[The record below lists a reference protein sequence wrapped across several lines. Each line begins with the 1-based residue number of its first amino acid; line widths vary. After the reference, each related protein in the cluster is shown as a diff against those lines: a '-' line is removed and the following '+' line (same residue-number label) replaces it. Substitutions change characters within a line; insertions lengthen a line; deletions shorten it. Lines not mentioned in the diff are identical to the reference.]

1 MWYNEHKNHDRIN
14 LKDREAV
21 KLWLDNKHKAEVEKA
36 AQEKAIAEANKP
48 ENILKEIRDLLRAQ
62 QNKETSTNSSK

>member
-1 MWYNEHKNHDRIN
+1 MLKAEGIN
-14 LKDREAV
+14 LKDKEAV
-21 KLWLDNKHKAEVEKA
+21 KLWLDNKHKADAKKA

-48 ENILKEIRDLLRAQ
+48 EKILREIRDLLRAQ